1 MTTVMNR
8 TQEPTAAHDGA
19 ADEECNNK
27 NNVISISRMIQ
38 VLSKKGEHS
47 KRFDSRAAQLTQ
59 ELYAVHFGPPMVT
72 KAVIRA
78 LNVRHVLW
86 VEDAEGTPIAA
97 TMLMRHPHLKYYRV
111 SGLAVDARH
120 QQQGLGRALMHRL
133 MTDPSLI
140 KESAAELRVGVD
152 TGKPSTE
159 WLRQW
164 YGRLGF
170 AEEEE
175 HAVHAEKSTP
185 RRGSRDYHDYDHSC
199 SSSYDDEDED
209 EDEEPDEILMR
220 KQIVRPTTTE
230 A

>member
-1 MTTVMNR
+1 
-8 TQEPTAAHDGA
+8 
-19 ADEECNNK
+19 
-27 NNVISISRMIQ
+27 
-38 VLSKKGEHS
+38 
-47 KRFDSRAAQLTQ
+47 
-59 ELYAVHFGPPMVT
+59 MVT

-170 AEEEE
+170 AEED
-175 HAVHAEKSTP
+175 VHAEST
-185 RRGSRDYHDYDHSC
+185 GSRDYHH
-199 SSSYDDEDED
+199 SSSYDDEDE
-209 EDEEPDEILMR
+209 EADEILMR
-220 KQIVRPTTTE
+220 KQIVRPTTE

>member
-8 TQEPTAAHDGA
+8 TQEPTAAPDGA
-19 ADEECNNK
+19 DDHDCNK
-27 NNVISISRMIQ
+27 SNNLISRRIQ

-120 QQQGLGRALMHRL
+120 KQQGLGRALMHRL

-170 AEEEE
+170 AEKE
-175 HAVHAEKSTP
+175 HAVHAESTP
-185 RRGSRDYHDYDHSC
+185 RRRSRDYHYHSC
-199 SSSYDDEDED
+199 SSYDDEDEKA
-209 EDEEPDEILMR
+209 DEILMR
-220 KQIVRPTTTE
+220 KQIVRPTTE

>member
-1 MTTVMNR
+1 
-8 TQEPTAAHDGA
+8 
-19 ADEECNNK
+19 
-27 NNVISISRMIQ
+27 
-38 VLSKKGEHS
+38 
-47 KRFDSRAAQLTQ
+47 
-59 ELYAVHFGPPMVT
+59 
-72 KAVIRA
+72 
-78 LNVRHVLW
+78 
-86 VEDAEGTPIAA
+86 
-97 TMLMRHPHLKYYRV
+97 MLMRHPHLKYYRV

-170 AEEEE
+170 AEE
-175 HAVHAEKSTP
+175 HVHTEST
-185 RRGSRDYHDYDHSC
+185 RRSRDCHH
-199 SSSYDDEDED
+199 SSSYDV
-209 EDEEPDEILMR
+209 EDEEADEILMR
-220 KQIVRPTTTE
+220 KQIVRPTTE

>member
-1 MTTVMNR
+1 MMTTVMNR
-8 TQEPTAAHDGA
+8 TQEPTAAQDGA
-19 ADEECNNK
+19 ADEECNK
-27 NNVISISRMIQ
+27 NNNLISISRMIQ

-59 ELYAVHFGPPMVT
+59 ALYAVHFGPPMVT

-133 MTDPSLI
+133 MTDPDQG
-140 KESAAELRVGVD
+140 ERGGAAG
-152 TGKPSTE
+152 GSGHG
-159 WLRQW
+159 Q
-164 YGRLGF
+164 
-170 AEEEE
+170 
-175 HAVHAEKSTP
+175 AVH
-185 RRGSRDYHDYDHSC
+185 
-199 SSSYDDEDED
+199 
-209 EDEEPDEILMR
+209 
-220 KQIVRPTTTE
+220 
-230 A
+230 

>member
-8 TQEPTAAHDGA
+8 TQPTAAHDGA
-19 ADEECNNK
+19 DDECN
-27 NNVISISRMIQ
+27 NNVISRIQ

-47 KRFDSRAAQLTQ
+47 KRFDSQAAQLTQ
-59 ELYAVHFGPPMVT
+59 ELYVVHFGPPMVT

-133 MTDPSLI
+133 MTDPDQG
-140 KESAAELRVGVD
+140 ERGGAAG
-152 TGKPSTE
+152 GSGHG
-159 WLRQW
+159 Q
-164 YGRLGF
+164 
-170 AEEEE
+170 
-175 HAVHAEKSTP
+175 AVH
-185 RRGSRDYHDYDHSC
+185 
-199 SSSYDDEDED
+199 
-209 EDEEPDEILMR
+209 
-220 KQIVRPTTTE
+220 
-230 A
+230 

>member
-8 TQEPTAAHDGA
+8 TTTAQGEH
-19 ADEECNNK
+19 N
-27 NNVISISRMIQ
+27 ISIQ
-38 VLSKKGEHS
+38 VLSKNGEHS
-47 KRFDSRAAQLTQ
+47 KPFDSRAAQLTQ
-59 ELYAVHFGPPMVT
+59 KLYELHFGPPRVT

-78 LNVRHVLW
+78 LNIRHVLL

-152 TGKPSTE
+152 TGKQSTE

-164 YGRLGF
+164 YARLGF
-170 AEEEE
+170 TEE
-175 HAVHAEKSTP
+175 VHERS
-185 RRGSRDYHDYDHSC
+185 SDYYH
-199 SSSYDDEDED
+199 SYDEDDDEPEA
-209 EDEEPDEILMR
+209 DEILMR
-220 KQIVRPTTTE
+220 KQIVCPTE